1 MAEQPEQP
9 WRCSSIP
16 SDSEVV
22 EAINNLGTVVA
33 ICLVYWENRL
43 EVFIDRRAESPFVI
57 VIKALLDL
65 GTAKKEFNS
74 CFSSFL

>member
-22 EAINNLGTVVA
+22 EAINNLGTVVT

-43 EVFIDRRAESPFVI
+43 EVFMDRRAESPFVI
-57 VIKALLDL
+57 VIKALLE
-65 GTAKKEFNS
+65 KEFNS